1 MMPLQTR
8 SVYVRM
14 MPVQTICIE
23 DSAQVCCH
31 GWREPWS
38 VLKGGRPVHKGISLH
53 ALARSCGPLSCTWF
67 HPPDDADNPI
77 CLCLLW
83 TSRNIHKCLSHDHGR
98 EKWCILPPPQKCTF
112 PPQSIFY
119 PLFLNEDDR
128 IRAKRHSKLHYFDDI
143 QLCLRQFCFNLNICN
158 VMTIFFKFWPK
169 KIRKTGITLQILR
182 FKQNCLRQS
191 WISSKSIMQTIFQN
205 SAIFIEKKWVEN
217 QL

>member
-83 TSRNIHKCLSHDHGR
+83 TTWHIHKCLSHDQGCEDTHWEISYVRSGR
-98 EKWCILPPPQKCTF
+98 LGHPRNYAGDTADQHYGSGAAAPAPDLQHQPQGSTHF
-112 PPQSIFY
+112 
-119 PLFLNEDDR
+119 
-128 IRAKRHSKLHYFDDI
+128 
-143 QLCLRQFCFNLNICN
+143 
-158 VMTIFFKFWPK
+158 
-169 KIRKTGITLQILR
+169 G
-182 FKQNCLRQS
+182 KQNVRVGYTRYIYII
-191 WISSKSIMQTIFQN
+191 ISFLFRVYPVDMT
-205 SAIFIEKKWVEN
+205 
-217 QL
+217 